1 MLNHWN
7 LSRFTGHG
15 ATRGCSKFNKEF
27 PDGIG
32 EKDYSGF
39 DVKNWPK
46 RTGEVHRQQM
56 MEICQK
62 TTKGEKEKLE
72 SEYGTRLS
80 NLILLPY
87 YDSVRFAIIDPMHNL
102 FLGTAKKMIN
112 VWKKRNFW
120 LKRH

>member
-1 MLNHWN
+1 
-7 LSRFTGHG
+7 
-15 ATRGCSKFNKEF
+15 
-27 PDGIG
+27 
-32 EKDYSGF
+32 
-39 DVKNWPK
+39 
-46 RTGEVHRQQM
+46 M

-112 VWKKRNFW
+112 VWKKRNF
-120 LKRH
+120 